1 MCLALASRS
10 NTSGASSAEGSAP
23 AGKQV
28 VDDECVLEFSSDAK
42 GSKSELALL
51 VQIDAVFDKELGCR
65 EVSSYADTMKCI
77 VQKSVRVVD

>member
-1 MCLALASRS
+1 
-10 NTSGASSAEGSAP
+10 
-23 AGKQV
+23 
-28 VDDECVLEFSSDAK
+28 VLEFSSDAK

-77 VQKSVRVVD
+77 VPKSVRVVD